1 MSDKNVQRVEM
12 PPGFPELWE
21 GVTNARMEIA
31 ELKGMMKMHF
41 SDGKHHT
48 PPCATATG
56 LQKMLYTAMG
66 AAILLGQML
75 WNRFQWSPYKKNPA
89 HGNAHA
95 HHKSRAKTRIHQKQN
110 EPLLLPKEYH
120 RK

>member
-56 LQKMLYTAMG
+56 FRKCSIRQWALRFSRSYLQL
-66 AAILLGQML
+66 AA
-75 WNRFQWSPYKKNPA
+75 
-89 HGNAHA
+89 
-95 HHKSRAKTRIHQKQN
+95 
-110 EPLLLPKEYH
+110 
-120 RK
+120 